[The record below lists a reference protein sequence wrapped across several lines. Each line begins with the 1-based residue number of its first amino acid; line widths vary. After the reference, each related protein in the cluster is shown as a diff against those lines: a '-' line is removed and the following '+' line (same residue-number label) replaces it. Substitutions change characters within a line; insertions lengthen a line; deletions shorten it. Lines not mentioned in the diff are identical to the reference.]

1 MRHLTS
7 VTPIGISF
15 LVWIGVALAAPTLA
29 GSEWGPGGDSN
40 QFIQFQSGGKVSGSG
55 GCNRF
60 FGSYSQ
66 SSNKLE
72 FGPMGSTK
80 MMCTQQVMARE
91 WALFAMLAKARR
103 FKREDHKLT
112 LFDGA
117 GKQIARFNQRDWD

>member
-29 GSEWGPGGDSN
+29 GSEWGPRADSK
-40 QFIQFQSGGKVSGSG
+40 QFIQFQSGGKVAGSG

-66 SSNKLE
+66 SSSKLK
-72 FGPMGSTK
+72 FGPLGSTK
-80 MMCTQQVMARE
+80 MLCSQQVMSKER
-91 WALFAMLAKARR
+91 ALFAMLAKARR
-103 FKREDHKLT
+103 FERRDHKLT

-117 GKQIARFNQRDWD
+117 GKQIVRFRQRDWD